1 MEHAGRIGLRCPPRQ
16 ATARAASRQARLD
29 EVRAAVERDLLH
41 DRTEQGRSRFY
52 TALLDKYK
60 VRVEE
65 R

>member
-1 MEHAGRIGLRCPPRQ
+1 
-16 ATARAASRQARLD
+16 
-29 EVRAAVERDLLH
+29 VRAAVERDLLH

-52 TALLDKYK
+52 TALLGKYK